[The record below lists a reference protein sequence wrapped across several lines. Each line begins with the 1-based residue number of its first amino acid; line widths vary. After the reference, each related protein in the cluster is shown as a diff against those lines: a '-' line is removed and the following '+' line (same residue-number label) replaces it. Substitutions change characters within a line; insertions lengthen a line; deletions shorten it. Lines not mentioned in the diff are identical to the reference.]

1 MDYTLILTSVVERA
15 GLIQINRPQ
24 QLNALNAVVME
35 ELAVALEEFDRDE
48 QVGCIVIT
56 GNQRAFAAGADIKE
70 MVDATAVEMLQRDSI
85 ARWDRIRKIKKPVIA
100 AVSGFCLGGGCELAM
115 ACDLIVASESAQF
128 GQPEINIGVI
138 PGAGGTQR
146 LTRAL
151 GKSKAMEMILTGRYL
166 TAREAE
172 QFGLAARVVP
182 VEVYLDE
189 ALKLANEIAARPPL
203 AVRFAKEAVNKAFET
218 SLSEGL
224 EFERRLFYFTFATD
238 DQKEGMRAFVEK
250 RKAEWTG
257 K

>member
-1 MDYTLILTSVVERA
+1 
-15 GLIQINRPQ
+15 
-24 QLNALNAVVME
+24 
-35 ELAVALEEFDRDE
+35 
-48 QVGCIVIT
+48 
-56 GNQRAFAAGADIKE
+56 
-70 MVDATAVEMLQRDSI
+70 MLQRDSI
-85 ARWDRIRKIKKPVIA
+85 ARWDRIRKIRKPVIA

-115 ACDLIVASESAQF
+115 ACDLIIASESAQF
-128 GQPEINIGVI
+128 GQPEINLGVI

-166 TAREAE
+166 SARDAE
-172 QFGLAARVVP
+172 RVGLAAQVVP

-203 AVRFAKEAVNKAFET
+203 AVRFAKEAINKAFET

-257 K
+257 R

>member
-1 MDYTLILTSVVERA
+1 MDYTLILTSSVERA

-24 QLNALNAVVME
+24 QLNALNSVVME

-48 QVGCIVIT
+48 RIGCIVIT
-56 GNQRAFAAGADIKE
+56 GNQRAFAAGADVKE
-70 MVDATAVEMLQRDSI
+70 MAEATAVEMIRRDSI
-85 ARWDRIRKIKKPVIA
+85 ARWDRVRKIKKPVIA

-115 ACDLIVASESAQF
+115 TCDLIIASESAQF
-128 GQPEINIGVI
+128 GQPEINLGVI

-166 TAREAE
+166 SAREAE
-172 QFGLAARVVP
+172 QFGLVARVVP

-189 ALKLANEIAARPPL
+189 ALKLANEIAVRPPL
-203 AVRFAKEAVNKAFET
+203 AVRFAKEAVNKSFET

-224 EFERRLFYFTFATD
+224 EFERRLFYFLFASD

-257 K
+257 H

>member
-1 MDYTLILTSVVERA
+1 MDYTLILTSIVERA
-15 GLIQINRPQ
+15 GVIQINRPQ
-24 QLNALNAVVME
+24 QLNALNVVVME
-35 ELAVALEEFDRDE
+35 EIAVALEEFDRDE
-48 QVGCIVIT
+48 RVGCMVVT
-56 GNQRAFAAGADIKE
+56 GSPRAFAAGADIKE
-70 MVDATAVEMLQRDSI
+70 MVEATAVEMLQRDNI
-85 ARWDRIRKIKKPVIA
+85 ARWDRIKKIKKPVIA

-115 ACDLIVASESAQF
+115 ACDLIIASESAQF

-151 GKSKAMEMILTGRYL
+151 GKSKAMDLILTGRYL
-166 TAREAE
+166 GAREAE
-172 QFGLAARVVP
+172 QLGLVARVVP

-224 EFERRLFYFTFATD
+224 EFERRLFYFLFATE

-250 RKAEWTG
+250 RKAKWQG